1 MLFFSLGVILFISGV
16 IKMLFKSY
24 HLLTMFIALE
34 LISLSLIYMTW
45 SSLWPQ
51 TMWFLAMSV
60 IHSILGMLMLLLI
73 MRQMGND
80 KNFNLV

>member
-1 MLFFSLGVILFISGV
+1 MLFYSLGFILFISAL

-51 TMWFLAMSV
+51 TMWFMTVSV
-60 IHSILGMLMLLLI
+60 IHSILGMLMLLLV

-80 KNFNLV
+80 KNINLM